1 MNWKKIAVTALVGL
15 GVMGLLAGCGGGEKK
30 AEAPKVPTKVVVGL
44 DDNFPPMGFRD
55 DAGNLTGF
63 DIELA
68 KEVGKRAGIEME
80 FKPIDWASKEAEL
93 VSKRV
98 DLLWNGLTITDARK
112 EKIAFSEPY
121 MKNEQII
128 VTRADRDDLKD
139 FASLAGKVVATQE
152 GGTGIDAL
160 AKKPEL
166 QKSFKELRLY
176 AVFTDAMMDV
186 EIGRA
191 DAVLIDSVVGRYYMT
206 KKPGVFKEMP
216 EILATEDFGVGM
228 RKEDTAL
235 KDALTKAIEEVKKDG
250 TGEKLSKKWFGVNV
264 M

>member
-1 MNWKKIAVTALVGL
+1 MNWKKMTVTMLMGL
-15 GVMGLLAGCGGGEKK
+15 GIVGLLAGCGGSGSSST
-30 AEAPKVPTKVVVGL
+30 AELPKKVVVGL

-55 DAGNLTGF
+55 EAGNLTGF

-80 FKPIDWASKEAEL
+80 FKPIDWSSKEAEL

-112 EKIAFSEPY
+112 EKIQFTEPY
-121 MKNEQII
+121 MHNDQII
-128 VTRADRDDLKD
+128 LVRADRSDITDLS
-139 FASLAGKVVATQE
+139 SLAGKVVGTQE

-176 AVFTDAMMDV
+176 AVFTDALLDL
-186 EIGRA
+186 EIGRV

-206 KKPGVFKEMP
+206 KKPGVFVALQEN
-216 EILATEDFGVGM
+216 LATEEYGVGM
-228 RKEDTAL
+228 RKEDTRLGEAL
-235 KDALTKAIEEVKKDG
+235 NKAIDEIKKDG
-250 TGEKLSKKWFGVNV
+250 TGEAISKKWFGTNV
-264 M
+264 MK